1 MANGLTISCWVEDTN
16 PTTVNLTGNKNMLI
30 RHHSTAKASMYAPDG
45 SALDLDMSYIENG
58 GKTVWGVEGTFP
70 NVVSNVFDFAAMD
83 SNNRIASQTVEAQM
97 VDYMKLTC
105 NAKDSRPDGEGKVTL
120 SCSGN
125 YFNGDFGNYMNTIEA
140 VCRYKKTSEL
150 TWSNDIPMSVTVLG
164 NSYSASVEL
173 TVPDYTASYDFQFTV
188 HDRLMAV
195 TGSSLNVTSKPI
207 FHWGESDVAFEVPV
221 SFNAGVESLPV
232 GSAGTISD
240 KNGRLT
246 IDALL
251 INLNGGVYNNGNPVW
266 FSEYGTWTPELY
278 GIHPDYR
285 YYNQCFGNY
294 IENFGWYSKCG
305 NAVTVGFRIKFDCLD
320 TSNDNYII
328 AISMEDLPYKP
339 LVASSGGGVC
349 SGALMAASQNFQ
361 CFVAETDGYIT
372 TRTQA
377 CDYTSGSILTTSKDG
392 CRYTY
397 SADTL
402 TLSGTIT
409 YMTA

>member
-1 MANGLTISCWVEDTN
+1 MANGLTMTCLVEDTN
-16 PTTVNLTGNKNMLI
+16 PTTVNLTGNKNILI
-30 RHHSTAKASMYAPDG
+30 RHYSTAKASIYAPDG
-45 SALDLDMSYIENG
+45 SALDLDMSYVKNG

-83 SNNRIASQTVEAQM
+83 SELRTATETVEVPM
-97 VDYMKLTC
+97 VEYMKLTC
-105 NAKDSRPDGEGKVTL
+105 HAIESRPDASGDMTL
-120 SCSGN
+120 QCVGD
-125 YFNGDFGNYMNTIEA
+125 YFNGSFGAYSNTLS
-140 VCRYKKTSEL
+140 VKCRHRRKGGS
-150 TWSNDIPMSVTVLG
+150 WSGYTTMIVNCLD
-164 NSYSASVEL
+164 NAYSAYANLSGL
-173 TVPDYTASYDFQFTV
+173 DYKASYDFEIEAS
-188 HDRLMAV
+188 DRLSTASS
-195 TGSSLNVTSKPI
+195 SSLNVVSKPI

-240 KNGRLT
+240 TNGTLAV
-246 IDALL
+246 DAFV
-251 INLNGGVYNNGNPVW
+251 INLNGSVYNNGNLVLSP
-266 FSEYGTWTPELY
+266 EYGMWTPVLY

-285 YYNQCFGNY
+285 DYNPCFGNY
-294 IENFGWYSKCG
+294 IEQFGWYSKCG

-328 AISMEDLPYKP
+328 AISMENLPYKP
-339 LVASSGGGVC
+339 SVAASGGGMC
-349 SGALMAASQNFQ
+349 SGALMVASQNFQ

>member
-45 SALDLDMSYIENG
+45 SALDLDMSYIKNG

-83 SNNRIASQTVEAQM
+83 SELRSATNTVEVQM
-97 VDYMKLTC
+97 VEYVMLTC

-125 YFNGDFGNYMNTIEA
+125 YFNGDFGNYKNTIEA

-164 NSYSASVEL
+164 NSYSASVNL
-173 TVPDYTASYDFQFTV
+173 NALDYTASYDFQFAV

-221 SFNAGVESLPV
+221 SFNAGVESLKVNDEITV
-232 GSAGTISD
+232 GSANRIYD
-240 KNGRLT
+240 
-246 IDALL
+246 
-251 INLNGGVYNNGNPVW
+251 NGGILTV
-266 FSEYGTWTPELY
+266 FSLATDFRGGVMQYGKSVSFAEYGTWEPQLTCPGVY
-278 GIHPDYR
+278 WSR
-285 YYNQCFGNY
+285 N
-294 IENFGWYSKCG
+294 GWYIKSG
-305 NAVTVGFRIKFDCLD
+305 NVVTVGFHIKMTCD
-320 TSNDNYII
+320 SGYNNYNVII
-328 AISMEDLPYKP
+328 TGLPFIPAI
-339 LVASSGGGVC
+339 AAAGGGMC
-349 SGALMAASQNFQ
+349 SGAYVSGGFNFLS
-361 CFVAETDGYIT
+361 FVAETSGNIT
-372 TRTQA
+372 TRVQSCNHTA
-377 CDYTSGSILTTSKDG
+377 AGNLATSASG
-392 CRYTY
+392 CWYP
-397 SADTL
+397 SGNGDI

>member
-16 PTTVNLTGNKNMLI
+16 PTTVNLTGNKNILI

-83 SNNRIASQTVEAQM
+83 SDYRIASQTVEAQM

-105 NAKDSRPDGEGKVTL
+105 NANDSRPDGEGKVTL

-125 YFNGDFGNYMNTIEA
+125 YFNGDFGNYNNTIEA

-164 NSYSASVEL
+164 NSYSASVNL
-173 TVPDYTASYDFQFTV
+173 NALDYTASYDFQFTV

-221 SFNAGVESLPV
+221 SFNAGLESLPV
-232 GSAGTISD
+232 GSSGSCNIDEKSP
-240 KNGRLT
+240 GVMRLT
-246 IDALL
+246 APFGIELPGSVYQ
-251 INLNGGVYNNGNPVW
+251 NGSLV
-266 FSEYGTWTPELY
+266 SLSSYGMWTPELTCP
-278 GIHPDYR
+278 GVFWSR
-285 YYNQCFGNY
+285 N
-294 IENFGWYSKCG
+294 GWYIKSG
-305 NAVTVGFRIKFDCLD
+305 NVVTVGFHIKMTCD
-320 TSNDNYII
+320 SGYNNYNVII
-328 AISMEDLPYKP
+328 TGLPFIPAI
-339 LVASSGGGVC
+339 AAAGGGMC
-349 SGALMAASQNFQ
+349 SGAYVSGGFNFLS
-361 CFVAETDGYIT
+361 FVAETSGNIT
-372 TRTQA
+372 TRVQSCNHTA
-377 CDYTSGSILTTSKDG
+377 AGNLATSASG
-392 CRYTY
+392 CWYP
-397 SADTL
+397 SGNGDI